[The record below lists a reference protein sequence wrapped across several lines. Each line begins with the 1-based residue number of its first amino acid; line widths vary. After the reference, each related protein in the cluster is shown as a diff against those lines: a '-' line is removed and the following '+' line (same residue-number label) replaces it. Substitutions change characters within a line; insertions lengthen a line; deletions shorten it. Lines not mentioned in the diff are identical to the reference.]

1 MRLKTLNIKPLT
13 LIWVCLVYFSGLSAS
28 ADQIDS
34 SKSTR
39 SIISTENQL
48 VDTELSL
55 RIDQLSSKNGTT
67 ELVDLLIERANTLLV
82 NGMLREA
89 HLDASRAFKTSDSLS
104 MSKSK
109 GDAAKILIEINS
121 SAGNLEGALGYLKP
135 CLNAYFNTKDS
146 ALIAEALQLWGSIMR
161 ETNQLDSAAII
172 LDSCITYAQ
181 ALKLPL
187 IEAKAHN
194 NLGIVHAIKRDLP
207 SAFNE
212 FTASRKL
219 LKNLSNPDESICENL
234 TNLIYYYY
242 LEAQYDSVFS
252 LSSEL
257 IFQSK
262 KLGHSITLAKAYMHL
277 SNTFKATNQYDSAL
291 FYSEYFHQL
300 KDSLFNQEIA
310 QRINLSEYQS
320 QIRILEVENKL
331 NASNLANS
339 KLRNS
344 ILILLLLA
352 VALALAAVLFRL
364 RREKRENAKLFQQVQ
379 EFIETKNEF
388 KKEEKAEHG
397 LKKELEKELLLKLKT
412 WQEELGYLN
421 QNCTLEY
428 VAKACETN
436 SKYISIL
443 ISNYHNKRFPDYINE
458 LRIKYILEEI
468 QNDAVKR
475 QFTIE
480 ALTDVAGYRS
490 STSFVNAFKKFTGLT
505 PSNYIKS
512 LNKKLEEQK
521 PSN

>member
-1 MRLKTLNIKPLT
+1 MNLKILNIRLLT
-13 LIWVCLVYFSGLSAS
+13 LIWVCLVCFTGFSTSA
-28 ADQIDS
+28 APIDS
-34 SKSTR
+34 SR
-39 SIISTENQL
+39 SSPSKISTENQL

-55 RIDQLSSKNGTT
+55 RIDQLSSQKGTK
-67 ELVDLLIERANTLLV
+67 ELVDLLLERANALLV
-82 NGMLREA
+82 NGMWREA

-104 MSKSK
+104 INKSK

-146 ALIAEALQLWGSIMR
+146 ALITEALQLWGSIMR
-161 ETNQLDSAAII
+161 ETNQLDSATII
-172 LDSCITYAQ
+172 LDSCIAYAQ

-194 NLGIVHAIKRDLP
+194 NLGIVHAIKQDLP
-207 SAFNE
+207 SAFSE

-242 LEAQYDSVFS
+242 LEAQYDTVFS
-252 LSSEL
+252 LSAEL

-277 SNTFKATNQYDSAL
+277 SNAFKATDQYDSAL
-291 FYSEYFHQL
+291 IYSEYFHQL

-344 ILILLLLA
+344 ILILLLVLVLSTLA
-352 VALALAAVLFRL
+352 TVLFIL
-364 RREKRENAKLFQQVQ
+364 KKEKKESAKLFQQVQ
-379 EFIETKNEF
+379 EFIEAKHEL
-388 KKEEKAEHG
+388 KKEEKTEQG
-397 LKKELEKELLLKLKT
+397 LKQELEKELILRLKT
-412 WQEELGYLN
+412 WEEELGFLN
-421 QNCTLEY
+421 KNCTLEY

-436 SKYISIL
+436 SKYISTL
-443 ISNYHNKRFPDYINE
+443 VSNYHNKRFPDFINE

-468 QNDAVKR
+468 QNDSVKR
-475 QFTIE
+475 EFTIE
-480 ALTDVAGYRS
+480 ALSDLSGYRS
-490 STSFVNAFKKFTGLT
+490 STTFVNAFKKFTGLT
-505 PSNYIKS
+505 PSKYIQS
-512 LNKKLEEQK
+512 LKKKLEEK
-521 PSN
+521 SS